1 MKRKLWLCC
10 AVLAA
15 LTACSK
21 KDKDN
26 RPSAATK
33 YLTAMTEQSNGL
45 SSSYTLTYDG
55 SNRLTAYVE
64 KGAGAIT
71 TSREL
76 TYDAAGKL
84 AKLKNDHPE
93 ENTYEEY
100 TFKYDAAGVPE
111 SYIRQVSDDDGLKT
125 TITGAY
131 TITSGKVTRITETD
145 MDPENHMVTNMD
157 FTYAGHNVTKVTSTV
172 NGGQGLTSV
181 VEVTHGSRKN
191 PLHPGLQLP
200 YAMLADLALETYSEN
215 EIISIK
221 SYIGNMLQISYTN
234 TYRYDADGY
243 PVSSEQ
249 REEGRDEVTK
259 TTYQYR

>member
-1 MKRKLWLCC
+1 MKRKLWVCC
-10 AVLAA
+10 AALAA

-26 RPSAATK
+26 QPAAATK
-33 YLTAMTEQSNGL
+33 YLSTMTEQSNGL

-64 KGAGAIT
+64 KEAGAVT
-71 TSREL
+71 TSRQL

-84 AKLKNDHPE
+84 VKLTNDHPE
-93 ENTYEEY
+93 EDTYEEY
-100 TFKYDAAGVPE
+100 TFMYDAAGAPKN
-111 SYIRQVSDDDGLKT
+111 YIRKISDDDGLET
-125 TITGAY
+125 TINGAY
-131 TITSGKVTRITETD
+131 TITNGKVMRITETD
-145 MDPENHMVTNMD
+145 MDPENHMVINMD
-157 FTYAGHNVTKVTSTV
+157 FTYAGHNVTRVSSTV

-181 VEVTHGSRKN
+181 VEVTHGGKKN

-215 EIISIK
+215 EIISIR
-221 SYIGNMLQISYTN
+221 SYIGNTLQMAYTN

-249 REEGRDEVTK
+249 HEEGSGEVTK